1 MDIVGGAYGGSDPRN
16 ELKAVLETA
25 REWLEGALGH
35 WGQLTNENRLEML
48 AASLLSMNRLE
59 MRFDELFD
67 ASGAASDLR
76 VEIGPERPNLV
87 DLSLEKEMARVKLE
101 FRNEALVGES
111 ECQIGLGPDH
121 AAPARATLDA
131 LDPLLTDGL
140 ALEDARVLQIVNGPF
155 AVVTLRH
162 GPRLLV
168 GSALIENDLGL
179 AMARATLDAANRL
192 ITGSAP
198 QEDRTIQLA

>member
-1 MDIVGGAYGGSDPRN
+1 MDIVGGAYGGSNPRD
-16 ELKAVLETA
+16 ELKAGLKIA
-25 REWLEGALGH
+25 REWLEAALGH

-48 AASLLSMNRLE
+48 AASLLSVNRLE
-59 MRFDELFD
+59 MRFDEMFE
-67 ASGAASDLR
+67 ASTDSSPLSL
-76 VEIGPERPNLV
+76 EITHERPNLV
-87 DLSLEKEMARVKLE
+87 DLSLERQTARVKLE

-111 ECQIGLGPDH
+111 ECQLGLGPDH

-131 LDPLLTDGL
+131 LDPLLSDGL

-162 GPRLLV
+162 GHRLLV
-168 GSALIENDLGL
+168 CSALIENDLSL

-192 ITGSAP
+192 ITGSTP
-198 QEDRTIQLA
+198 NEDRAIQLA